1 LQVDLFDIHFD
12 ATINVTIS
20 NL

>member
-12 ATINVTIS
+12 ATINITIP